1 MERSSITAEYA
12 PARIL
17 FREDNARLKSI
28 LSSTRDT
35 KNIKDRE
42 IESRESKSNPC
53 FRHPFPAHDSAKS
66 GGSDLIRPVSRSK
79 RHGNISARGRGIR
92 GEIGGGERSL
102 VSTPGYLEPD

>member
-12 PARIL
+12 
-17 FREDNARLKSI
+17 FRTDPLPRGQRSVKIDPLLNQNI
-28 LSSTRDT
+28 T
-35 KNIKDRE
+35 KNIKGRE

-79 RHGNISARGRGIR
+79 RHGNISAH
-92 GEIGGGERSL
+92 GGGGGSE
-102 VSTPGYLEPD
+102 EK

>member
-12 PARIL
+12 

-35 KNIKDRE
+35 KNIKDKE

-66 GGSDLIRPVSRSK
+66 GGK
-79 RHGNISARGRGIR
+79 RLNPAGIKI
-92 GEIGGGERSL
+92 EEAWKHLCYGGG
-102 VSTPGYLEPD
+102 GG